1 MLKMKNLFQIHNLHL
16 SISAT
21 IVLAI
26 AFVYGLLPQQLLPNP
41 FDFELIS
48 TDLANI
54 LKAIMGLY
62 VAFALF
68 WLLGIY
74 NQKYYFAATVSNA
87 LFMLGLG
94 FGRII
99 SCAFDGIP
107 SPIFVLGTFGELFL
121 GVYSCLIVLQKQHK
135 T

>member
-1 MLKMKNLFQIHNLHL
+1 MKTLFKIQNLHL
-16 SISAT
+16 TISAT
-21 IVLAI
+21 IVFSI
-26 AFVYGLLPQQLLPNP
+26 AFVYGLLPQKLLPNP
-41 FDFELIS
+41 FDFYVIS

-62 VAFALF
+62 IAFALL

-94 FGRII
+94 FGRAI
-99 SCAFDGIP
+99 SCLLDSIP
-107 SPIFVLGTFGELFL
+107 SPIFAVGMAGELFL
-121 GVYSCLIVLQKQHK
+121 GIYSSILLIQKQRNN
-135 T
+135 